1 MLLCPSK
8 SEKQKANAA
17 NKERCKRLI
26 CLTAASAAALLHFNH
41 VGSSLPRAAQPLTE
55 WPESSFTGDSALL
68 FLISQWFQTASLSQ
82 ISSAVFLQCRCVKPL

>member
-26 CLTAASAAALLHFNH
+26 WLTAASAAALLHFNH
-41 VGSSLPRAAQPLTE
+41 DRIFPSRLTE